1 MFPPYIGGGL
11 GWGFVNIPSLYREE
25 GLILCSLPFG
35 GGLGWG
41 LILQNSL
48 PFGGGQ
54 GWGKMYNL
62 PQFQPHLEIKDF
74 GPPSRG
80 GHVCG
85 G

>member
-1 MFPPYIGGGL
+1 VGADSAY
-11 GWGFVNIPSLYREE
+11 
-25 GLILCSLPFG
+25 SLPFG
-35 GGLGWG
+35 GGL
-41 LILQNSL
+41 
-48 PFGGGQ
+48 